1 MSLTKHA
8 TPKRS
13 SSKHERTDSDNFKSA
28 EADMKYNDCYKDKK
42 IIMEKVVQMESLE
55 NTFIPEVFK
64 VRTWTKLLN
73 LNGVVYSEI
82 IKEFFSNAS
91 VDENHIDC
99 WIRHKKFVITSESI
113 QDFLEVRPPS
123 QPITV

>member
-1 MSLTKHA
+1 
-8 TPKRS
+8 
-13 SSKHERTDSDNFKSA
+13 
-28 EADMKYNDCYKDKK
+28 MKYNDCYKDKK
-42 IIMEKVVQMESLE
+42 IIMEKVVQMESLK

-73 LNGVVYSEI
+73 PNGVVYSEI